1 MKIREIADVIRH
13 PAAAKKV
20 EFTALLQ
27 ADESAMDDIVQFI
40 MDDNNAEGRRLAM
53 LRHLDE
59 LHADVQD
66 KYDEFTL
73 EDFMFNMEGVPLTSL
88 SPEEAE
94 NFKKDMKLPPYHLS
108 VVEQEETTGEYEVC
122 QICGG
127 TGKVHWDHTDEW
139 TGDHVPAQASCPDC
153 EEGLKDITGMHQIP
167 NSDDLDNA

>member
-73 EDFMFNMEGVPLTSL
+73 EDFMFNVEGPPLTGL

-108 VVEQEETTGEYEVC
+108 VVEQEDKSPTGEYEIC
-122 QICGG
+122 QRCGG
-127 TGKVHWDHTDEW
+127 EGCIE
-139 TGDHVPAQASCPDC
+139 C
-153 EEGLKDITGMHQIP
+153 EEGLKDVTGMHKIP
-167 NSDDLDNA
+167 DSE